1 MLPLFHRPTSTHL
14 HTRTHAHPHARTHA
28 RTPARK
34 RVCPPPKHTAD
45 PTETAN
51 LAAERPDIVAA
62 LRVVLQ
68 GYIGSAVTPLNLTP
82 AERTPD
88 PAAKAAAKK
97 AGCWVPWQ

>member
-1 MLPLFHRPTSTHL
+1 M
-14 HTRTHAHPHARTHA
+14 HARLSA
-28 RTPARK
+28 
-34 RVCPPPKHTAD
+34 PPYTAD
-45 PTETAN
+45 PTETTN

-82 AERTPD
+82 AERKPD
-88 PAAKAAAKK
+88 PAAKDAAKK